1 MKKLVV
7 NFRDGNYLNVEA
19 DRIAPSK
26 NDENVILAYKGSDL
40 VAAVDMSCALT
51 LYLSEMKKEGTP

>member
-19 DRIAPSK
+19 DKLEVSK
-26 NDENVILAYKGSDL
+26 NDENLILAYKDENL
-40 VAAVDMSCALT
+40 VAAVDMSCTLS
-51 LYLSEMKKEGTP
+51 LYLSEVKSHD

>member
-19 DRIAPSK
+19 DRITTSQ
-26 NDENVILAYKGSDL
+26 NDENLILAYKGDSL
-40 VAAVDMSCALT
+40 VAAVDMSSALS
-51 LYLSEMKKEGTP
+51 LYLIEVKRND